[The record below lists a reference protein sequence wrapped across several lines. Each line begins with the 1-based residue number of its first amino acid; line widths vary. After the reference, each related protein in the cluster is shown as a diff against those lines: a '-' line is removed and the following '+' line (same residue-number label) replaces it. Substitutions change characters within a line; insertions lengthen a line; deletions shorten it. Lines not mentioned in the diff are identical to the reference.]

1 MSPTRSQAQ
10 RDAVTVEIAFAV
22 VTGALLSGL
31 VFLLCAAPALW
42 GPVPASWHGSW
53 VMVAAVL
60 AGAVGALRVVRI
72 LWRRGQPS
80 HPGRTSPH
88 S

>member
-1 MSPTRSQAQ
+1 MPPTRSQAQ

-22 VTGALLSGL
+22 VTGALAGGL

-42 GPVPASWHGSW
+42 GPVAASWRGSW
-53 VMVAAVL
+53 LMASAVL
-60 AGAVGALRVVRI
+60 GGAACAFRVVRV
-72 LWRRGQPS
+72 LRRWGHPS
-80 HPGRTSPH
+80 HPGRTSPD